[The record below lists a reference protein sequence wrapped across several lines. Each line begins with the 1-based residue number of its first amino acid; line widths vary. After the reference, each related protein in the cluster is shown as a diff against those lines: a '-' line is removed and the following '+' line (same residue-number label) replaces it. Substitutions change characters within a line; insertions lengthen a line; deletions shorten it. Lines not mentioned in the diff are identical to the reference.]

1 MEALGLD
8 RESHKISIVY
18 RVPQLLVNT
27 QVVYN
32 SNPLCCNA
40 NVDMMWAVIKRTPQ
54 FIASDLYVTIKA
66 IGFHDGAS
74 SQHASGV
81 EEPRSGYLHVQ
92 PSFADAMP
100 LPYNTQPCSAVDHL
114 DNTKVLGATQT
125 HDVGGSTHAYE
136 HVQAYMDRGI
146 DIDAS
151 RDVYEEFI
159 DTDGPVDK
167 AEVLDGIQLKD
178 NKEDCPIIAIPG
190 WFTSNTRD
198 NINNPSP
205 ALGPEELTSWHKGD
219 QPAKG
224 MLFTN
229 KASVQY
235 VLTLY
240 SVEHNKQYKVIKSD
254 TNRLVVRCTHDAC
267 PSSIRAIF
275 SKKHRLWLIS
285 KCTGP
290 QNCTSLQVV
299 TDGRMMDSRFI
310 SIALK
315 QYVREDITRSIK
327 DLRSMLHAKHGHDVT
342 MYKVWEAKQKAVAC
356 IYGDFDKSYAELP
369 RFLVALDDADPNTV
383 TLLKCDPRVPG
394 TCLFNS
400 TFWAF
405 SPCIRGFRHC
415 RPVISLD
422 ATHLYG
428 KYKGKLLIEME
439 TYGNN
444 EVFPLAF
451 AVVESESTETWG
463 LFLACLLSRVT
474 NRINLCII
482 SDRHHGIQSCFDDTT
497 RGYLQAPL
505 AHHWYCIRHLVSN
518 VNTNFNS
525 VVLKNLVWKA
535 ATANQVRKFENTM
548 DCIKNVNPDAY
559 DYLNDV
565 GF

>member
-1 MEALGLD
+1 MHRKIMEALGLD

-275 SKKHRLWLIS
+275 SKKHRKWEANKIPCSHLIVVCAKYNHDATEFMDRFYRMSERYQSYKLIFQPLKDRLEWLEPAERRKVMPNPRLIQEKGRPKS
-285 KCTGP
+285 TRIRNEMDDEDRELP
-290 QNCTSLQVV
+290 TSLWIENGPKLKYVCVCDQVQY
-299 TDGRMMDSRFI
+299 TDE
-310 SIALK
+310 
-315 QYVREDITRSIK
+315 YIT
-327 DLRSMLHAKHGHDVT
+327 
-342 MYKVWEAKQKAVAC
+342 
-356 IYGDFDKSYAELP
+356 
-369 RFLVALDDADPNTV
+369 
-383 TLLKCDPRVPG
+383 
-394 TCLFNS
+394 
-400 TFWAF
+400 
-405 SPCIRGFRHC
+405 
-415 RPVISLD
+415 
-422 ATHLYG
+422 
-428 KYKGKLLIEME
+428 KG
-439 TYGNN
+439 
-444 EVFPLAF
+444 
-451 AVVESESTETWG
+451 
-463 LFLACLLSRVT
+463 
-474 NRINLCII
+474 NRAW
-482 SDRHHGIQSCFDDTT
+482 R
-497 RGYLQAPL
+497 
-505 AHHWYCIRHLVSN
+505 
-518 VNTNFNS
+518 
-525 VVLKNLVWKA
+525 
-535 ATANQVRKFENTM
+535 
-548 DCIKNVNPDAY
+548 
-559 DYLNDV
+559 
-565 GF
+565 